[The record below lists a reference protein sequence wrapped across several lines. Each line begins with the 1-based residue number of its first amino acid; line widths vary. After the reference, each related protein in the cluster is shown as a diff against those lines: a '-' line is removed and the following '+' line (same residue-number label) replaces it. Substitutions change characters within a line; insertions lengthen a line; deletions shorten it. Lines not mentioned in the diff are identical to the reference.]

1 MAEKIHYNTLE
12 IEKLIVII
20 EDICPFFM
28 TKTFSTY
35 LKISKLCELSCY

>member
-20 EDICPFFM
+20 EDICPFFI
-28 TKTFSTY
+28 TKTFSTH
-35 LKISKLCELSCY
+35 LITNELCDIRCY